1 MKNLNETEIK
11 YLAGLIDS
19 DGHISYNYSKG
30 YVYLEIGITQSVGYD
45 RGNYME
51 YLSTFVGRLQY
62 RSTSGQDQKVLRIRK
77 KSDLNKIVPRLL
89 KHMVVKG
96 KHLLGMYDMYTS
108 LKGIQ
113 LDDLSDIKQFVKES
127 RLNTGPVK
135 PKKHPTWAWVAGY
148 LDGDGHY
155 NFSQKRG
162 TARIEV
168 CAHKNDMAGLK
179 LLHKAFGGSILQMS
193 GSDNFRWF
201 HNLGKRDAGFAISF
215 LKKMHNH
222 SQFKKWKIEQIL
234 SFHYASRRD

>member
-11 YLAGLIDS
+11 YLAGLLDS
-19 DGHISYNYSKG
+19 DGYVSFNYVKG
-30 YVYLEIGITQSVGYD
+30 RVYLDIGIVQSVGYD
-45 RGNYME
+45 RHNYME
-51 YLSTFVGRLQY
+51 YLAQHTGTLQY
-62 RSTSGQDQKVLRIRK
+62 RATAKQDQKVLRIRK
-77 KSDLNKIVPRLL
+77 QSDLNKIVPRLL

-96 KHLLGMYDMYTS
+96 KPLSAMYGKYTE
-108 LKGIQ
+108 LRGEV
-113 LDDLSDIKQFVKES
+113 LEDLSDIKQFVKDS

-162 TARIEV
+162 TARLEV
-168 CAHKNDMAGLK
+168 CAHKTDLAGLE
-179 LLHKAFGGSILQMS
+179 LLHKAFGGSILPMN

-201 HNLGKRDAGFAISF
+201 RNLGKRDSGFAIAF

-234 SFHYASRRD
+234 NFHYASRRD